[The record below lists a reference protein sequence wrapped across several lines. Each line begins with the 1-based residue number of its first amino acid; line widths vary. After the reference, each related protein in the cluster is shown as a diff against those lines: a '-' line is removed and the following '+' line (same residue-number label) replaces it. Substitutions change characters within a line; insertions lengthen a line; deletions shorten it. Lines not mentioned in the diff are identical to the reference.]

1 MAKYLFL
8 AFTNPAQGQE
18 GEFNRWYDEQHIPDV
33 IDVPG
38 FVSARRFRL
47 DDYQYPLN
55 QVPNNHRYLA
65 LYEIETDDVGRT
77 LEELRGR
84 IGTPKMVM
92 SDALDL
98 SGLHS
103 PVYVQI
109 AGPVMGDDVR
119 RERAKRTAP
128 QPA

>member
-1 MAKYLFL
+1 MPKYLFL
-8 AFTNPAQGQE
+8 AFTNPTEGQE
-18 GEFNRWYDEQHIPDV
+18 DEFNRWYDNQHIPDV

-55 QVPNNHRYLA
+55 QVENRHRYLA
-65 LYEIETDDVGRT
+65 LYEIETDDVAKT

-92 SDALDL
+92 SDSLDL
-98 SGLHS
+98 NGLFS
-103 PVYVQI
+103 PVFVQI
-109 AGPVMGDDVR
+109 GGPVMGEDVR
-119 RERAKRTAP
+119 RERAKAP